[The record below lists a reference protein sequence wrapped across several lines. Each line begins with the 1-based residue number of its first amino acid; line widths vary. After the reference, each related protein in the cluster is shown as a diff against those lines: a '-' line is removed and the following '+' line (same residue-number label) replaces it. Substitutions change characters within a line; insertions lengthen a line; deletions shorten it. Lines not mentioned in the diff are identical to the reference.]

1 MNPETDATPTGDDQ
15 KLWTGLDE
23 YMDSPAFRQ
32 AMADEFPENAAEW
45 TDPVTRRRFM
55 TLMGASLALAGAA
68 GCSPRPAPMRKI
80 VPYTR
85 QPDQLTPGVPLFF
98 ASAFPLGGF
107 VQGVLVRSHEGRPV
121 KVEGNPDHPSS
132 LGGCDVFAQAS
143 LLDLYDP
150 DRSKVPT
157 HRGTTVAVDDAIRAV
172 RKALEQQRGKRGA
185 GLRILTETVTSP
197 ALAAEITALL
207 NDLPDARW
215 AIYDPCGLDNVREGA
230 RRAFSKDKAPA
241 NVNVVYDF
249 TKADV
254 VVSLDA
260 DFLSVGPGH
269 VRYCRD
275 FATRRKVREHKE
287 DGGTV
292 DQMSRVYAVE
302 CMPSTTGSKADHRL
316 PLRSGEVEAFAREL
330 AAALGVE
337 GAPAGG
343 GLPGAARDWIRP
355 LAADLR
361 RFTAKKEKKAGE
373 PDITGRCVVVPG
385 DHQPPAVHA
394 LCHAINSALGA
405 IGVTVTLTA
414 PVEVRPDGKVIDLP
428 TLVKEMADKKVD
440 TLMILGGN
448 PALTAPA
455 DLDFAA
461 AVKNVGFKLHLGT
474 QVDETAALCD
484 WHVNEA
490 HYLEAWGDGRGH
502 DGTAA
507 IQQPLIAPLN
517 GGKSAVEFV
526 SAVRYDPLRNPNAPA
541 PPSEGREIVR
551 AYWRKWF
558 TDTKKSG
565 EFEKFWQES
574 VALGFVAGSESARQD
589 VTLAGTWAAGA
600 APPAPAGEYEI
611 NFRPDPTLFDG
622 RFANNGWLQELAKPI
637 TMLCWDNAAFV
648 SPATGKKLGLEKD
661 WRWTAGERGRAEVNV
676 IELEYRGRKLK
687 VPAWVLP
694 GHADGAVTI
703 HFGAGRERAGRVSTS
718 PSEPNAEGK
727 PVRGFNA
734 FALLTRGDGPSPRF
748 TDGGLK
754 VTRTRDTYFMACIQ
768 GNYSMVQRNPLTGHE
783 MNRKPARRATVD
795 EYKAN
800 PLFAKVTPAAPGEAQ
815 LIDKNVPGP
824 RPHSHNGHDH
834 GHNHDDRTHDEH
846 AGHDRRLLELTM
858 YYPNDALYP
867 GLKHE
872 RRWAMAIDLGA
883 CTGCNACVMACVG
896 ENNTPVVG
904 KFEVTRAHEMHWIR
918 VDRYYEGNPD
928 DGANLQTHFQPV
940 PCQQCEKA
948 PCEVVCPVGATV
960 HSADG
965 LNDMVY
971 NRCVGTRYCSNNCPY
986 KVRRFNFLTFQDWAT
1001 ESLKLGRNPDVSV
1014 RSRGVMEKCT
1024 YCVQRI
1030 RYAEIVAE
1038 REGRPIRD
1046 GEVVTACQA
1055 ACPSHAIAFGDLN
1068 DEHAVVSRWKT
1079 EPTNYG
1085 LLAELNTMPRTTYL
1099 ASVRNPNPD
1108 MPKGA

>member
-15 KLWTGLDE
+15 KLWTGLEE
-23 YMDSPAFRQ
+23 YLDSPAFRA
-32 AMADEFPENAAEW
+32 AMENEFPDNAAEW
-45 TDPVTRRRFM
+45 TDPVTRRRFL

-98 ASAFPLGGF
+98 ASAFPLAGY

-132 LGGCDVFAQAS
+132 QGGCDLFAQAS

-157 HRGTTVAVDDAIRAV
+157 YHGTTAVYDEGVRAV
-172 RKALEQQRGKRGA
+172 RNVLKNQLGKRGA
-185 GLRILTETVTSP
+185 GLRILSETITSP
-197 ALAAEITALL
+197 TLAAEITALL

-215 AIYDPCGLDNVREGA
+215 AIYDPCGLDNVRAGTVQ
-230 RRAFSKDKAPA
+230 AFGRPL
-241 NVNVVYDF
+241 NVVYDF

-269 VRYCRD
+269 VRYCHD

-287 DGGTV
+287 DGGNV

-302 CMPSTTGSKADHRL
+302 CMPSITGSKADHRL
-316 PLRSGEVEAFAREL
+316 PLKSSEVEAFARML
-330 AAALGVE
+330 AAELGV
-337 GAPAGG
+337 GGVPATGN
-343 GLPGAARDWIRP
+343 LPDAARAWIRP
-355 LAADLR
+355 LADDLR
-361 RFTAKKEKKAGE
+361 KPERKGK
-373 PDITGRCVVVPG
+373 VVVVAG
-385 DHQPPAVHA
+385 DHQPAAVHA
-394 LCHAINSALGA
+394 LAHAINSALGA
-405 IGVTVTLTA
+405 IGQTVILTP

-440 TLMILGGN
+440 AVLVLGGN
-448 PALTAPA
+448 PAFTAPA
-455 DLDFAA
+455 DLDFAGA
-461 AVKNVGFKLHLGT
+461 IKNVAFKLHLGT
-474 QVDETAALCD
+474 QADETAAVCD
-484 WHVNEA
+484 WHINEA

-502 DGTAA
+502 DGTVG

-517 GGKSAVEFV
+517 GGKSAIEFV
-526 SAVRYDPLRNPNAPA
+526 AAVRFDPLRNPGAPT

-551 AYWRKWF
+551 AFWRKWF
-558 TDTKKSG
+558 ADTKKPG
-565 EFEKFWQES
+565 DFETFWQES
-574 VALGFVAGSESARQD
+574 VRSGVVAGSAAARESNTAM
-589 VTLAGTWAAGA
+589 AANWAQQIT
-600 APPAPAGEYEI
+600 PPPPVSGEYEI

-622 RFANNGWLQELAKPI
+622 RFANNGWLQELGKPV
-637 TMLCWDNAAFV
+637 TLLCWDNAAFV

-676 IELEYRGRKLK
+676 IELEYKGRKLK

-718 PSEPNAEGK
+718 PGEPNAEGK

-734 FALLTRGDGPSPRF
+734 YALLTGDGPKPF
-748 TDGGLK
+748 WFDGGLK
-754 VTRTRDTYFMACIQ
+754 ITKTRDTYFLACIQ
-768 GNYSMVQRNPLTGHE
+768 GNYSMAQRNPLTGHE
-783 MNRKPARRATVD
+783 MDRKPARRATVD

-800 PLFAKVTPAAPGEAQ
+800 PLFAKTTPAAPGETQ

-824 RPHSHNGHDH
+824 RVHSHSSKELSRASGAQEKQESNGHDDH
-834 GHNHDDRTHDEH
+834 AEH
-846 AGHDRRLLELTM
+846 AGHDKRLLELTM
-858 YYPNDALYP
+858 YYPNDVLYP
-867 GLKHE
+867 GQLKSHE
-872 RRWAMAIDLGA
+872 RRWAMAIDLAA

-904 KFEVTRAHEMHWIR
+904 KYEVTRAHEMHWIR

-986 KVRRFNFLTFQDWAT
+986 KVRRFNFLTFADWFT

-1038 REGRPIRD
+1038 REGRPIKD

-1055 ACPSHAIAFGDLN
+1055 ACPSAAIAFGDLN
-1068 DEHAVVSRWKT
+1068 DDHAVVNRWKT

-1099 ASVRNPNPD
+1099 ASVRNPNPE
-1108 MPKGA
+1108 MPGKG

>member
-15 KLWTGLDE
+15 KLWTGLED
-23 YMDSPAFRQ
+23 YMDSPEFRA
-32 AMADEFPENAAEW
+32 AMADEFPEDAAEW
-45 TDPVTRRRFM
+45 TDPVSRRRFM

-85 QPDQLTPGVPLFF
+85 QPEQVTPGVPLYF
-98 ASAFPLGGF
+98 ASAFPLNGF
-107 VQGVLVRSHEGRPV
+107 VHGVLVASREGRPI

-132 LGGCDVFAQAS
+132 LGGCDVFAQGS

-150 DRSKVPT
+150 DRSKTVT
-157 HRGTTVAVDDAIRAV
+157 HRGNPVTYDEAVLAV
-172 RKALEQQRGKRGA
+172 RGAIEQQRGKRGA
-185 GLRILTETVTSP
+185 GLRILSETVTSP
-197 ALAAEITALL
+197 TLGSEITALL

-215 AIYDPCGLDNVREGA
+215 AIYDVGGLDNVREGA
-230 RRAFSKDKAPA
+230 RRAFGRPL
-241 NVNVVYDF
+241 NVAYDL

-260 DFLSVGPGH
+260 DFLAVGPGS

-275 FATRRKVREHKE
+275 LASRRKIRQDGKTLAEVHEGKSDKE
-287 DGGTV
+287 GVQV
-292 DQMSRVYAVE
+292 DAMSRVYAVE
-302 CMPSTTGSKADHRL
+302 CMPTTTGSKADHRL
-316 PLRSGEVEAFAREL
+316 PLRSSDVEVFARKL
-330 AAALGVE
+330 AAELGV
-337 GAPAGG
+337 GVPSAGN
-343 GLPGAARDWIRP
+343 LPDKAQAWLAP
-355 LAADLR
+355 LAADIR
-361 RFTAKKEKKAGE
+361 KPERKGKV
-373 PDITGRCVVVPG
+373 VVVPG
-385 DHQPPAVHA
+385 DHQPAAVHA
-394 LCHAINSALGA
+394 VCHAINSALGA
-405 IGVTVTLTA
+405 IGQTVILSA
-414 PVEVRPDGKVIDLP
+414 PADVRPEGKVIDLP

-440 TLMILGGN
+440 TLLILGGN
-448 PALTAPA
+448 PAYAAPA
-455 DLDFAA
+455 DLDFAGA
-461 AVKNVGFKLHLGT
+461 INTVGFRVHLGA
-474 QVDETAALCD
+474 QVDETAVLCE
-484 WHVNEA
+484 WHINEA
-490 HYLEAWGDGRGH
+490 HYLETWGDGRGH

-517 GGKSAVEFV
+517 GGKCAIEFV
-526 SAVRYDPLRNPNAPA
+526 AAIRNEPLRNPGGLQPPA
-541 PPSEGREIVR
+541 ESREIVR

-558 TDTKKSG
+558 ADNKKSG
-565 EFEKFWQES
+565 AFETFWQES
-574 VALGFVAGSESARQD
+574 VRSGVVAQSTPGRETPGMA
-589 VTLAGTWAAGA
+589 ANWAQQLPST
-600 APPAPAGEYEI
+600 PPISGEYEI
-611 NFRPDPTLFDG
+611 NFRLDPTVHDG
-622 RFANNGWLQELAKPI
+622 RFANNGWLQELPKPI

-648 SPATGKKLGLEKD
+648 SPETGKKLGLEKD

-676 IELEYRGRKLK
+676 IELEYKGRKLK

-694 GHADGAVTI
+694 GHADGAVTV
-703 HFGAGRERAGRVSTS
+703 HLGGGRERAGRVSSS

-734 FALLTRGDGPSPRF
+734 NALLTRGDGPSLLYI
-748 TDGGLK
+748 DGGLK
-754 VTRTRDTYFMACIQ
+754 VAKTRDTYFLACVQ
-768 GNYSMVQRNPLTGHE
+768 GNYSMVQRNPITGNP
-783 MNRKPARRATVD
+783 MDRKPARRATVA

-800 PLFAKVTPAAPGEAQ
+800 PMFARVLPTAAGESM
-815 LIDKNVPGP
+815 LVEKNVPGP
-824 RPHSHNGHDH
+824 RPHTHDGHDH
-834 GHNHDDRTHDEH
+834 NGQSHADRHDDHG
-846 AGHDRRLLELTM
+846 GHDRRLLELTM
-858 YYPNDALYP
+858 YHPNETLYP
-867 GLKHE
+867 GLKNQ

-883 CTGCNACVMACVG
+883 CTGCNACVMACVS

-904 KFEVTRAHEMHWIR
+904 KYEVTRAHEMHWIR

-928 DGANLQTHFQPV
+928 DGAALQTHFQPV

-986 KVRRFNFLTFQDWAT
+986 KVRRFNFLTFQDWFT
-1001 ESLKLGRNPDVSV
+1001 DSIKLGRNPDVSV

-1046 GEVVTACQA
+1046 GEILTACQS
-1055 ACPSHAIAFGDLN
+1055 ACPSNAIVFGDLN
-1068 DEHAVVSRWKT
+1068 DDHAVVGRWKT